1 MTVTLGLV
9 DYGMGNRRSMQKSL
23 ERAGATVVMTGDH
36 DALRATDG
44 LVVPGVGAFARA
56 MDGCWTRPG
65 LDRARPRARGAPAS
79 RCSARAWACSCCSS
93 SSPEFGGADGLGL
106 LPGEVVP
113 LDARG
118 LKLPHIGW
126 NSVRWARP
134 SALSD
139 GLPDPAPFYHVH
151 SFVPGIALDSEI
163 ALGISD
169 YGSEFASRRRPR
181 ERVRH
186 PVPSREVLARRD
198 RPAGELRA
206 GLHVCGGDSSLILY
220 PAIDISEGK
229 AVRLVKGDFNQVTV
243 YEDSPLEAARAWVDA
258 GARFLHV
265 VDLDGART
273 GSPKSL
279 EHLEQITTELHVP
292 VQYGGGLRSL
302 PAVRDALRA
311 GAERVILGTAAF
323 NDIDFLDD
331 VLGAFRE
338 RTIVSVDTRGGNVS
352 TSGWQETTQMP
363 AEAVIERLQNRGVRS
378 FVYTDVDR
386 DGMLGG
392 INFEAVKRIAQVVRG
407 RFIYSG
413 GIGSL
418 DDLRGLRDLRQVNL
432 GGVIAGKALYEGRF
446 TIAEGQQA
454 LQPEP
459 VEGKK
464 PYRAVPAAE

>member
-1 MTVTLGLV
+1 
-9 DYGMGNRRSMQKSL
+9 
-23 ERAGATVVMTGDH
+23 
-36 DALRATDG
+36 
-44 LVVPGVGAFARA
+44 
-56 MDGCWTRPG
+56 
-65 LDRARPRARGAPAS
+65 
-79 RCSARAWACSCCSS
+79 
-93 SSPEFGGADGLGL
+93 
-106 LPGEVVP
+106 
-113 LDARG
+113 
-118 LKLPHIGW
+118 
-126 NSVRWARP
+126 VR
-134 SALSD
+134 
-139 GLPDPAPFYHVH
+139 V
-151 SFVPGIALDSEI
+151 I
-163 ALGISD
+163 
-169 YGSEFASRRRPR
+169 
-181 ERVRH
+181 
-186 PVPSREVLARRD
+186 
-198 RPAGELRA
+198 
-206 GLHVCGGDSSLILY
+206 GGDGSLILY

-243 YEDSPLEAARAWVDA
+243 YEDSPLEAARAWVEA

-279 EHLEQITTELHVP
+279 EHLEQIANELHVP
-292 VQYGGGLRSL
+292 IQYGGGLRSL

-392 INFEAVKRIAQVVRG
+392 IDFQNVRRIAQAVRG

-418 DDLRGLRDLRQVNL
+418 DDLRGLRARRCTK
-432 GGVIAGKALYEGRF
+432 GASRSPRASGRSSPRRP
-446 TIAEGQQA
+446 TRSPTGRS
-454 LQPEP
+454 QPATE
-459 VEGKK
+459 
-464 PYRAVPAAE
+464 PAARQRRSHQSSYSWARAPQARDPLPRRRRRTRRQGHQLRRAARRG